1 MKTFIIVFQSV
12 KVRSDKCAEVVV
24 TKDFNEAYRMACVIQ
39 KHSFRDYSIKS
50 ISEA

>member
-12 KVRSDKCAEVVV
+12 KVRSDRHAEVVV
-24 TKDFNEAYRMACVIQ
+24 TKDFQEAYRKACILQ
-39 KHSFRDYSIKS
+39 RRIYFNCTIKS

>member
-12 KVRSDKCAEVVV
+12 KVCSDRYAEVVV
-24 TKDFNEAYRMACVIQ
+24 TKDFNEAYRTACVLQ
-39 KHSFRDYSIKS
+39 KRTFFNCTIKS